1 MPGTRTDARYR
12 AWLAILVLLLLL
24 PAFAGFAGIGWEAAQ
39 WVGYIGALVCL
50 VLTGAPL
57 RPRASSPPTLI
68 SLRLHTLLGWV
79 ALITVVVHVG
89 GLLLADRTVI
99 EYLKPTAPL
108 YQLAGIAG
116 TASIL
121 FLVFTGLV
129 SARRRLWRSH
139 RGFQATHVVVAYF
152 LACSIVVHVAV
163 TARYLG
169 GWGRRTL
176 FAAAALGAVFM
187 LLRARRSA
195 PAAAPHPLPAAPPA
209 PPMTRPTPPPPG
221 GWVTRRQLVFGRHS
235 TLIVAAALASA
246 AGIAALLPARVDA
259 TLREPVMR
267 RSSAIPLDFPHDKH
281 GAVNCLTCH
290 HNYAD
295 GRGMQACIECHRGP
309 RADLVEGVEARFHG
323 FCLDCHRHPGATLHK
338 HGPVS
343 GCSVCHRVPA
353 GTQRQGPPS

>member
-1 MPGTRTDARYR
+1 MPGTRIDARYG
-12 AWLAILVLLLLL
+12 AWLTVLVLLLIL
-24 PAFAGFAGIGWEAAQ
+24 PAFAGFAGIGWEASQMA
-39 WVGYIGALVCL
+39 GYIGALVCI

-57 RPRASSPPTLI
+57 RPRISVPPTLV
-68 SLRLHTLLGWV
+68 SLRLHTLLGWI
-79 ALITVVVHVG
+79 ALITVAVHIG
-89 GLLLADRTVI
+89 GLVLADRTVI

-108 YQLAGIAG
+108 YQLAAIAA

-121 FLVFTGLV
+121 FLVLTGLT

-139 RGFQATHVVVAYF
+139 RGFQATHVVVAY
-152 LACSIVVHVAV
+152 LMACLIVVHVAV

-187 LLRARRSA
+187 LLRARR
-195 PAAAPHPLPAAPPA
+195 PAAAGPWA
-209 PPMTRPTPPPPG
+209 
-221 GWVTRRQLVFGRHS
+221 TRRQLVFGRHS
-235 TLIVAAALASA
+235 TLIVVAAVACA
-246 AGIAALLPARVDA
+246 AGIAALLPAKVDA
-259 TLREPVMR
+259 TLREPVVR
-267 RSSAIPLDFPHDKH
+267 RSSTIPLDFPHDKH

-323 FCLDCHRHPGATLHK
+323 FCLDCHRHPGTALHK

-343 GCSVCHRVPA
+343 GCAVCHR
-353 GTQRQGPPS
+353 RKPPS